1 MAVKNVMTGGSAAA
15 YGAKL
20 SRPKV
25 VSAYP
30 ITPSTPT
37 VERIASMIMNG
48 ELDAQYIP
56 VESEHTVMGACI
68 GASLCGVRTFTATA
82 SQGLAYMHEFV
93 YMAHGYRLPIVMAV
107 MNRTLA
113 TPWATLC
120 DYSDSMGENTSGWIQ
135 LYAATAQEV
144 LDTIIQAYRVAE
156 DKRVLLPIM
165 VCSDGFLVSHTS
177 EVVEIP
183 DQELVDQFLPPYKPD
198 HIKLDPEDRMSAIL
212 PYFPWVI
219 KFEHATDDAMHA
231 AKAVIKEV
239 GEEYGRLFGREYSVL
254 ERYRCDDAEVL
265 LLTIGSMSETA
276 KVAVDEMRS
285 QGMPV
290 GVVRVR
296 SFRPFPNEELR
307 QIAAGVKAI
316 AVVERDVIHGIGGRG
331 GAVFTELKSSLYDL
345 EKKPNL
351 INFVAGLAGRDI
363 TVDHFKQIGKK
374 ALNMRKERVESS
386 VEWLDDIQMPP
397 LKPISLEK
405 YEDRV
410 VCPGTRAC
418 AGCGMLLAVRTA
430 LQVLGKNTVFTFI
443 PGCAAVTI
451 QSPVPLRTLVRAPY
465 AEICFAGTAAVVTG
479 MKAGLRTL
487 GKDDVNVLGLA
498 GDGGTADI
506 GFQGLSAAAERGESV
521 IYLCYDNEAYMNTGN
536 QKSGT
541 TPFGAQTTTT
551 PVGARKGLK
560 KTKKKD
566 LPTLM
571 AAHGIP
577 YVATAS
583 IAYISDLRRKMEKAA
598 KITREDKGLAYV
610 HVHAPC
616 YTGWGFP
623 SEKTVEAARLA
634 VQTGM
639 WKLYEVED
647 GKLTLNIKPKK
658 RKAVSEYLKM
668 QGRFSRLTDGEVQ
681 EFQLQTDQEWKDF
694 KNKGLL

>member
-1 MAVKNVMTGGSAAA
+1 MPVKDVMTGCSAAA

-20 SRPKV
+20 ARPKV

-37 VERIASMIMNG
+37 VERIASFIMSG

-93 YMAHGYRLPIVMAV
+93 YAAHGYRLPIVMAI

-135 LYAATAQEV
+135 LYAANAQEV
-144 LDTIIQAYRVAE
+144 LDTIIQAYRIGE

-183 DQELVDQFLPPYKPD
+183 DQELVDKFLPPYKPD
-198 HIKLDPEDRMSAIL
+198 HIKLDPEARMSAIL

-219 KFEHATDDAMHA
+219 KFEHATDDSMNA

-239 GEEYGRLFGREYSVL
+239 GEEFGQFFDRKYSLL
-254 ERYRCDDAEVL
+254 EMYRCDDAEAL
-265 LLTIGSMSETA
+265 LLTMGSMSETA
-276 KVAVDEMRS
+276 KVAVDEMRDE
-285 QGMPV
+285 GLAV

-296 SFRPFPNEELR
+296 SFRPFPNEDLR
-307 QIAAGVKAI
+307 KIAESVKAI
-316 AVVERDVIHGIGGRG
+316 AVVDRNVIHGIGGRG

-345 EKKPNL
+345 DRRPNL
-351 INFVAGLAGRDI
+351 INFVAGIAGRDI
-363 TVDHFKQIGKK
+363 TVDNFKYMAKK
-374 ALNMRKERVESS
+374 ALGIKSERLTSS
-386 VEWLDDIQMPP
+386 IEWLDEIQQPP
-397 LKPISLEK
+397 LKPASLEK
-405 YEDRV
+405 YDDRV

-430 LQVLGKNTVFTFI
+430 L
-443 PGCAAVTI
+443 
-451 QSPVPLRTLVRAPY
+451 
-465 AEICFAGTAAVVTG
+465 EICFAGTAAVVTG
-479 MKAGLRTL
+479 MKAALKTS

-506 GFQGLSAAAERGESV
+506 GFQALSAAAERGESI
-521 IYLCYDNEAYMNTGN
+521 IYLCYDNEAYINTGN

-551 PVGARKGLK
+551 PAGARKGHK

-566 LPTLM
+566 MPMLM

-583 IAYISDLRRKMEKAA
+583 IAYISDFRRKMEKAA

-610 HVHAPC
+610 HIHAPC

-623 SEKTVEAARLA
+623 SEKTVEVARLA

-639 WKLYEVED
+639 WKLYEIED
-647 GKLTLNIKPKK
+647 GNLILNTKPAK
-658 RKAVSEYLKM
+658 RKPVAEYLKM
-668 QGRFSRLTDGEVQ
+668 QGRFSKLTDEEIQ
-681 EFQLQTDQEWKDF
+681 QFQVQTDQEWEDF
-694 KNKGLL
+694 KNRGLL